1 MIIYL
6 DQNKWI
12 DLAKAINKP
21 DEHPQ
26 YVDVAVKV
34 LKKVENNE
42 WIFPISMIH
51 LLETLSRA
59 DPESRGRLADIIA
72 LIAKNHSIK
81 PFMSVES
88 GEFINLFASVH
99 NPSKMKDIK
108 AINKNLFPAM
118 GAKSISVSF
127 NRELPADMEEC
138 INEFVTNL
146 HHDEKLFSK
155 LMAESYDEKLI
166 SEIHDDDKQSVLSWK
181 KMREN
186 LLSKPKQFRYKIF
199 LIESFMTQLAS
210 RNEKLMSYFGKSREE
225 FLPESVLCDE
235 QKTLDFLEGAP
246 SLNTRCKL
254 MFEILKNQERP
265 IQLHDSRDVEFLSTA
280 IPYCDVVITERTWKH
295 AAKVHKLDT
304 KYSTVVE
311 NDLNHLLNL

>member
-21 DEHPQ
+21 DENPQ

-34 LKKVENNE
+34 LKKVEGDE

-51 LLETLSRA
+51 FLETLSRS
-59 DPESRGRLADIIA
+59 DPASRGRLSDIMA
-72 LIAKNHSIK
+72 LVAKNHSIK
-81 PFMSVES
+81 PFISVEHD
-88 GEFINLFASVH
+88 EFINLFASVH
-99 NPSKMKDIK
+99 DPLKMIDIN
-108 AINKNLFPAM
+108 AVDKNLFPAM
-118 GAKSISVSF
+118 GAESISVTF
-127 NRELPADMEEC
+127 KRELPVDMKEC
-138 INEFVTNL
+138 INDFVKNL
-146 HHDEKLFSK
+146 HGDEKLFSK
-155 LMAESYDEKLI
+155 LMAESYDEKLV
-166 SEIHDDDKQSVLSWK
+166 SEIHEGDEEAVLNWNE
-181 KMREN
+181 MREN
-186 LLSKPKQFRYKIF
+186 LLNKPKQFRYKIF
-199 LIESFMTQLAS
+199 LLESFMTQLAY
-210 RNEKLMSYFGKSREE
+210 RNKKLMSYFKKTREE
-225 FLPESVLCDE
+225 FLPESILGDE
-235 QKTLDFLEGAP
+235 QRTLDFLEGIP

-254 MFEILKNQERP
+254 MFEVLKNQGRP

-311 NDLNHLLNL
+311 NDLNYLLKL